1 MQVLERP
8 ARVVNTDAQDYAAAE
23 QQFAGLLNLEHLDER
38 VAARPSLAADFE
50 TALLRATEDA
60 YGANH
65 TAGHAP
71 GADAAR
77 LFTQRTLYRVNR
89 LKLFWYD
96 DLRAYDNER
105 SGYLRGVR
113 DRVEA
118 AWQAWEMSRL
128 PAASLRRERDV
139 AEALKRRAAEDVA
152 PEPSADGLYFRDRA
166 GEAGYRRLIAIASL
180 DGLVEASQLSRTLGG
195 ASNKV
200 HEVLTRLLVEEY
212 GGGRLAR
219 KHSSFFT
226 RMLEEFGM
234 STEPEFYFDAV
245 PWEVLAAINHSF
257 LLSERKRHFLRYVG
271 GLLYTE
277 VSVPAGFENYRAAA
291 ERLGLSQGARGYW
304 ELHIKE
310 DERHGRWMLDDVA
323 LPLASMYPRDAWELL
338 LGYDQQ
344 KFLSDRAGAAVAR
357 AAREADAEAAGA
369 EKSSGVVA

>member
-8 ARVVNTDAQDYAAAE
+8 LGGPRPGARAPDYKDAE
-23 QQFAGLLNLEHLDER
+23 RQFASLVRLERLDER
-38 VAARPSLAADFE
+38 VAARPATAREFESALAF
-50 TALLRATEDA
+50 ALEGA
-60 YGANH
+60 YGPRVSH
-65 TAGHAP
+65 

-77 LFTQRTLYRVNR
+77 LFTQRVLYAVNR

-96 DLRAYDNER
+96 DLSAYENER
-105 SGYLRGVR
+105 SAYLRGVR
-113 DRVEA
+113 ERVEA
-118 AWQAWEMSRL
+118 AWQAWETAQL
-128 PAASLRRERDV
+128 NTAALGREPDV
-139 AEALKRRAAEDVA
+139 AAALRHRAAEDVA
-152 PEPSADGLYFRDRA
+152 PETSADGLYFRDRA
-166 GEAGYRRLIAIASL
+166 GEAGYRRLLAIASL

-200 HEVLTRLLVEEY
+200 HEVMTRLLVEEY

-234 STEPEFYFDAV
+234 SAEPEFYFDAV

-257 LLSERKRHFLRYVG
+257 LLSERKRFYLRYVG

-291 ERLGLSQGARGYW
+291 ERLGLSERARGYW
-304 ELHIKE
+304 ELHIRE
-310 DERHGRWMLDDVA
+310 DERHGRWMLEDVA
-323 LPLASMYPRDAWELL
+323 LPLAAMYPREARELL

-344 KFLSDRAGAAVAR
+344 KLLSGRAGAGVAR
-357 AAREADAEAAGA
+357 AAREADAAASDAGDAARGA
-369 EKSSGVVA
+369 PA